1 MKILQVSDAFYPD
14 VDGPIEVMVNI
25 AKEFKRNGWGEVDL
39 LVPSYPQKVEVE
51 GLNIYRC
58 KSVALGGYRA
68 CLPAFD
74 RRVKALFKAK
84 NGEKYDLVHLHSPFP
99 LARFALKAAKKAGIP
114 VIITVHTKFEDELKN
129 RVKFKP
135 VRNFVMN
142 YLIKTFNGGDAVTS
156 VSKGMKDTLYE
167 YGYSGKKSVPVI
179 YNSAN
184 VVRADGE
191 KTERLRERLG
201 LNGKTAFLFVGRLV
215 KVKNVQF
222 SFETLSIV
230 KKRGYDD
237 FKFIIVG
244 DGEYEKTLK
253 KLVKSYNLENNV
265 EFEGR
270 ISDKNLLAQYYRACD
285 ALLFPSVFDSFGIV
299 VIEAAVNGLPAV
311 TVTDSCA
318 AERIK
323 NGENGFAWGY
333 DVNLWANNLI
343 ELMKNPDLMKRAGE
357 GARDSLYLSPE
368 RIAEQYRELYI
379 RTLRDYK

>member
-1 MKILQVSDAFYPD
+1 M
-14 VDGPIEVMVNI
+14 
-25 AKEFKRNGWGEVDL
+25 
-39 LVPSYPQKVEVE
+39 
-51 GLNIYRC
+51 
-58 KSVALGGYRA
+58 
-68 CLPAFD
+68 
-74 RRVKALFKAK
+74 
-84 NGEKYDLVHLHSPFP
+84 
-99 LARFALKAAKKAGIP
+99 
-114 VIITVHTKFEDELKN
+114 
-129 RVKFKP
+129 
-135 VRNFVMN
+135 
-142 YLIKTFNGGDAVTS
+142 
-156 VSKGMKDTLYE
+156 
-167 YGYSGKKSVPVI
+167 
-179 YNSAN
+179 
-184 VVRADGE
+184 
-191 KTERLRERLG
+191 
-201 LNGKTAFLFVGRLV
+201 
-215 KVKNVQF
+215 QF

-265 EFEGR
+265 ELEGR

-323 NGENGFAWGY
+323 DGENGFAWGY

-368 RIAEQYRELYI
+368 LIAEQYRELYI
-379 RTLRDYK
+379 QTLRDYK